1 MSVCGKEQYSTFFSG
16 ISLKM
21 CEGKLDQDLLR
32 STRCLQSVT
41 MLLHVICVMSFT
53 LLKLRYKWIV
63 DLDLFSLRIERYY
76 RQLSSRNY
84 QFFLLCATL
93 WTQFEWAYS
102 ELCRRQYML
111 VVQFQFRFLGKNWH
125 MKSIFRFSINNSFAL
140 EIKSTQINSEVNF
153 EVEVSALN

>member
-1 MSVCGKEQYSTFFSG
+1 MVKNNIVHLFSG

-63 DLDLFSLRIERYY
+63 DLDLFSLRIKRYF
-76 RQLSSRNY
+76 RQLSSRNN
-84 QFFLLCATL
+84 QFFFIMCDVMN
-93 WTQFEWAYS
+93 S
-102 ELCRRQYML
+102 PRM
-111 VVQFQFRFLGKNWH
+111 
-125 MKSIFRFSINNSFAL
+125 SI
-140 EIKSTQINSEVNF
+140 Q
-153 EVEVSALN
+153 

>member
-1 MSVCGKEQYSTFFSG
+1 MDKCSGKENNISSDDILKALDRFGNGSKTPSPVGEDRGRYRKSRFELVSFVVSDDNFPLCLYVIKNNIVHFFSG

-21 CEGKLDQDLLR
+21 CEGKLDQDLR

-63 DLDLFSLRIERYY
+63 DLDLFSLRIEIYF

-93 WTQFEWAYS
+93 
-102 ELCRRQYML
+102 
-111 VVQFQFRFLGKNWH
+111 
-125 MKSIFRFSINNSFAL
+125 
-140 EIKSTQINSEVNF
+140 
-153 EVEVSALN
+153 

>member
-53 LLKLRYKWIV
+53 LLKLRY

-93 WTQFEWAYS
+93 
-102 ELCRRQYML
+102 
-111 VVQFQFRFLGKNWH
+111 
-125 MKSIFRFSINNSFAL
+125 
-140 EIKSTQINSEVNF
+140 
-153 EVEVSALN
+153 